1 MMKKDD
7 AIGIQSRALSAI
19 RELNSI
25 AQLPLDWEAEEELRE
40 VKRGISLAI
49 GQIDFEILTRM
60 YRRFPDLDDL
70 RDMDLSQFDELL
82 RKK

>member
-1 MMKKDD
+1 MKKDD